1 MLKYILKRL
10 ALMLFTFFII
20 MTICFV
26 LVKLLPLTPATQFG
40 KDAEL
45 ILARRKALGYD
56 KPIIIQYFIFLNRSL
71 IHGDWGISEK
81 LYFGQD
87 VWDIFVSK
95 LPATIMVN
103 TYSLIFSI
111 PLGLILGIYA
121 ALKKNKWQD
130 TVISTGVMLFISVPS
145 YVYAFLVQY
154 ILCFKLQWFD
164 LTLKAGTDWWSW
176 AMFVSAVPA
185 VLSLSFSVLAG
196 LTRYTRAELTEV
208 LTGDYMLLARSKGLT
223 RGQAISRHALKN
235 AMVTIFPMIIGQII
249 SILGGSLIIEQIF
262 AIPGVG
268 QLYVNSI
275 TSSVPEYNLFMLLSM
290 FYTFIG
296 LLAGILVDISY
307 GIIDPRIRMGE
318 R

>member
-121 ALKKNKWQD
+121 ALKKINGR
-130 TVISTGVMLFISVPS
+130 IPLFLRESCSLFPYLRMSTPFS
-145 YVYAFLVQY
+145 YNIF
-154 ILCFKLQWFD
+154 
-164 LTLKAGTDWWSW
+164 
-176 AMFVSAVPA
+176 FVSNCN
-185 VLSLSFSVLAG
+185 G
-196 LTRYTRAELTEV
+196 
-208 LTGDYMLLARSKGLT
+208 
-223 RGQAISRHALKN
+223 
-235 AMVTIFPMIIGQII
+235 
-249 SILGGSLIIEQIF
+249 SI
-262 AIPGVG
+262 
-268 QLYVNSI
+268 
-275 TSSVPEYNLFMLLSM
+275 
-290 FYTFIG
+290 
-296 LLAGILVDISY
+296 
-307 GIIDPRIRMGE
+307 
-318 R
+318 